1 MRKIF
6 INIHQLLQ
14 VRDMSVK
21 KVQGSEMAQLP
32 LLENAWLLVKD
43 GKIADFG
50 SMNNCP
56 EMDAEVI
63 DAEGKSL
70 MPCWIDS
77 HTHIVFAASREEE
90 FVMKIKG
97 KTYEEIAEAGG
108 GILNSARKLS
118 VISEDEL
125 YEKSATRLSNLI
137 KMGTGAIEI
146 KSGYG
151 LSTEAELKMLRVINK
166 LKKNYKIPI
175 KATLLAAHALP
186 AQYKNKR
193 EEFIQLVLNKMIPQA
208 AEQSLAEYIDVFCEQ
223 GFFTVE
229 ETDRILKRAK
239 EFGLIPK
246 IHANQLA
253 VSGGVQVGVANHALS
268 VDHLEQIGE
277 EEIEVLKKTQ
287 TMPVALPGCSFFLGI
302 PFTPG
307 RKMIDAG
314 LPLCI
319 ASDFNPGSSPSGNMN
334 LVVSMACI
342 KMKLTPEEAINA
354 ATINAAYALQLSDTH
369 GSITKGKQ
377 ANLILT
383 KKIPSY
389 NFIPYSFGENVIDKV
404 FINGKE
410 V

>member
-1 MRKIF
+1 MF
-6 INIHQLLQ
+6 F
-14 VRDMSVK
+14 VS
-21 KVQGSEMAQLP
+21 KV
-32 LLENAWLLVKD
+32 
-43 GKIADFG
+43 
-50 SMNNCP
+50 
-56 EMDAEVI
+56 
-63 DAEGKSL
+63 
-70 MPCWIDS
+70 
-77 HTHIVFAASREEE
+77 
-90 FVMKIKG
+90 
-97 KTYEEIAEAGG
+97 
-108 GILNSARKLS
+108 
-118 VISEDEL
+118 
-125 YEKSATRLSNLI
+125 
-137 KMGTGAIEI
+137 
-146 KSGYG
+146 
-151 LSTEAELKMLRVINK
+151 
-166 LKKNYKIPI
+166 
-175 KATLLAAHALP
+175 
-186 AQYKNKR
+186 
-193 EEFIQLVLNKMIPQA
+193 
-208 AEQSLAEYIDVFCEQ
+208 
-223 GFFTVE
+223 FFTVE

>member
-14 VRDMSVK
+14 VRDISVK

-32 LLENAWLLVKD
+32 SLENAWLLVED

-50 SMNNCP
+50 SMNNCL

-63 DAEGKSL
+63 DAEGKLL

-77 HTHIVFAASREEE
+77 HTHIVFAASREDE

-97 KTYEEIAEAGG
+97 NTYEEIAESGG

-268 VDHLEQIGE
+268 VDHMEQIGE